1 MKRQKKNL
9 RVKIRNCQRKIT
21 INKKKI
27 AYLARQILKKKGVK
41 EAELGILFVGKRRMC
56 TYNRKFRKI
65 DRPTD
70 VLAFSMREGKMSRYH
85 PEILGDVVICPEMAQ
100 DFARTYKT
108 TITAEIYL
116 YLTHGVLHL
125 LGYNDLNAR
134 ERHKIEKEQSQI
146 LKNYLK
152 MSKNVKSQN

>member
-9 RVKIRNCQRKIT
+9 RVKIKNWQRKIT

-27 AYLARQILKKKGVK
+27 VYLAKKILEEKGIK
-41 EAELGILFVGKRRMC
+41 EAELSILFVGKRRMC

-65 DRPTD
+65 DWPTD
-70 VLAFSMREGKMSRYH
+70 VLAFSMREGKMNRYH

-108 TITAEIYL
+108 TTTTEIYL
-116 YLTHGVLHL
+116 YLIHGILHL
-125 LGYNDLNAR
+125 LGYNDLNTR
-134 ERHKIEKEQSQI
+134 ERHKIEKEQNQI
-146 LKNYLK
+146 LKNYLNF
-152 MSKNVKSQN
+152 SKLKI